1 MRLLIRS
8 LILSLIILSMVSVA
22 ARAQNVDDV
31 AESFQAGLSRLVG
44 EVPDRPARLALWSG
58 PEKGMP
64 VAATVIYGFEADL
77 QKALLNLKPAP
88 EILAR
93 SELSALIGNLSA
105 TGALDD
111 PTGDPVGELLSKV
124 RDVDA
129 LVIGDYRL
137 DDLTLIARY
146 RLVSL
151 SGQVQVSY
159 AGFT

>member
-64 VAATVIYGFEADL
+64 VAASVIYGFEADL

-93 SELSALIGNLSA
+93 SEQPSSAISRQPAHLM
-105 TGALDD
+105 TRQ
-111 PTGDPVGELLSKV
+111 V
-124 RDVDA
+124 
-129 LVIGDYRL
+129 
-137 DDLTLIARY
+137 TLWASCCR
-146 RLVSL
+146 RSVMSMRW
-151 SGQVQVSY
+151 
-159 AGFT
+159 